1 MHYEGRVKVRF
12 KKSVLEPQGKAIE
25 LQLKETSHTGIREI
39 RVGKWIDVS
48 LEASSE
54 EEARNTLQKLA
65 DEVLY
70 NPVME
75 VCEIE
80 IEKNEDKIP

>member
-1 MHYEGRVKVRF
+1 MHYQGKVKVRF
-12 KKSVLEPQGKAIE
+12 KKSVLEPQGKAVE
-25 LQLKETSHTGIREI
+25 LQLKETRHSGILEI
-39 RVGKWIDVS
+39 RVGKWIDVLIEAAS
-48 LEASSE
+48 EKEALEK
-54 EEARNTLQKLA
+54 LQKLA

-80 IEKNEDKIP
+80 VEKV

>member
-1 MHYEGRVKVRF
+1 MHYQGKVKVRF
-12 KKSVLEPQGKAIE
+12 KKSVLEPQGKAVE
-25 LQLKETSHTGIREI
+25 LQLKETHHSGIQEI
-39 RVGKWIDVS
+39 RVGKWIDVL
-48 LEASSE
+48 LEAASE
-54 EEARNTLQKLA
+54 NEAMEKLQKLA

-80 IEKNEDKIP
+80 VEKI

>member
-1 MHYEGRVKVRF
+1 MHYQGNVKVRF
-12 KKSVLEPQGKAIE
+12 KKSVLEPQGKAVE
-25 LQLKETSHTGIREI
+25 LQLKETHHSGIQEI
-39 RVGKWIDVS
+39 RVGKWIDVIIDAAS
-48 LEASSE
+48 EKEAME
-54 EEARNTLQKLA
+54 KLQKLA

-80 IEKNEDKIP
+80 VEKI